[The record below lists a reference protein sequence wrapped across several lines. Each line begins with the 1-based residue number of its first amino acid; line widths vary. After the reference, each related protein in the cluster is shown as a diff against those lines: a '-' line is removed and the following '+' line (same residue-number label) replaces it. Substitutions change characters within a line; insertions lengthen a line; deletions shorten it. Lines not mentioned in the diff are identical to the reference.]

1 MRVLS
6 FDIGIKNLAWCL
18 TEAYDMPVR
27 ENQTETEQS
36 SCWKILDWGVWDL
49 RVDIKDEIYHPEFCC
64 AITKSGKVC
73 GRIPVYS
80 DLSENECLGGYC
92 KTHSKFSNAK
102 HTSEDIKK
110 LPKTGANVLRE
121 KATMLGININGLRK
135 KEIIDKISNIYRK
148 RCLYTIPKLK
158 NSKKMGLS
166 EIHDRIIQRVNDI
179 HCSADL
185 VLIENQPVRMNAT
198 MKTIQIILWTSL
210 RERMIRNG
218 VSSPNVK
225 FVNASKKLTVS
236 PKQEFPWCFEID
248 RSNNPRLREY
258 SQRKKESIDRVGN
271 ILRLTK
277 QDTHLDWFLK
287 NPKKDDLAD
296 CLLMCLWGTCD

>member
-27 ENQTETEQS
+27 ENS
-36 SCWKILDWGVWDL
+36 SQEPCWKILDWGVWDL
-49 RVDIKDEIYHPEFCC
+49 RVDIKDEMYHPEFCC
-64 AITKSGKVC
+64 GITKSGKVC
-73 GRIPVYS
+73 GRVPVYS
-80 DLSENECLGGYC
+80 DLSGEECLGGYC
-92 KTHSKFSNAK
+92 KTHSKNSNAK

-110 LPKTGANVLRE
+110 LPKTGINTLKEEAI
-121 KATMLGININGLRK
+121 ALGINIRGLRK
-135 KEIIDKISNIYRK
+135 NEIINRISEIYNK

-158 NSKKMGLS
+158 NSKKMGLP
-166 EIHDRIIQRVNDI
+166 EIHDRIIQRIRDL

-210 RERMIRNG
+210 REKMLNLGIEK
-218 VSSPNVK
+218 PNIK

-236 PKQEFPWCFEID
+236 PKEEFPWCFEID
-248 RSNNPRLREY
+248 RTHNPRLREY
-258 SQRKKESIDRVGN
+258 SQRKKESILRVGK
-271 ILRLTK
+271 ILDLTK
-277 QDTHLDWFLK
+277 QGTHLQWFLK

>member
-18 TEAYDMPVR
+18 TESYDMPVGDNPR
-27 ENQTETEQS
+27 A
-36 SCWKILDWGVWDL
+36 CWKILDWGVWDL
-49 RVDIKDEIYHPEFCC
+49 RVDIQDEIYHPEFCC
-64 AITKSGKVC
+64 GVTKSGNVC
-73 GRIPVYS
+73 GRVPMYA
-80 DLSENECLGGYC
+80 DLSGNECLGGYC
-92 KTHSKFSNAK
+92 KTHAKHSKAS

-110 LPKTGANVLRE
+110 LPRTGVKHLRE
-121 KATMLGININGLRK
+121 TAVTLGINPQGMRK
-135 KEIIDKISNIYRK
+135 KELISAMSDIYRK

-158 NSKKMGLS
+158 NSKRMGLS
-166 EIHDRIIQRVNDI
+166 EIHDRILQRTRDI

-210 RERMIRNG
+210 REKMLQSGVNDPNIR
-218 VSSPNVK
+218 

-236 PKQEFPWCFEID
+236 PKEEFPWCFEID
-248 RSNNPRLREY
+248 RAFNPRLREY
-258 SQRKKESIDRVGN
+258 SQRKKESINRVQT
-271 ILRLTK
+271 ILGLTK
-277 QDTHLDWFLK
+277 QDTHLEWFLH